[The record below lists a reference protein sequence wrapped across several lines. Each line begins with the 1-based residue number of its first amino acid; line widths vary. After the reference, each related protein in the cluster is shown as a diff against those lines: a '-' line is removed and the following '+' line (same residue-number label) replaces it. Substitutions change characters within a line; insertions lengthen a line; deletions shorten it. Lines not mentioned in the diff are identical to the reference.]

1 VPEKNTRQRMWHSAK
16 SKIPVVIVVGLRL
29 VVQKA
34 KGGPRRFFCFRWRS
48 EKDEGWSE
56 G

>member
-1 VPEKNTRQRMWHSAK
+1 MWASRP
-16 SKIPVVIVVGLRL
+16 SEDVERGDVIVGLRL
-29 VVQKA
+29 VVYKA

-48 EKDEGWSE
+48 EKNEGWSE